1 MIIRNPM
8 KQKYLYTL
16 LTCCLGFWLCLDSV
30 IYAQPPESS
39 ANLEPRGVKF
49 ETPLRYRWHVG
60 AQIMGGPTGRSK
72 ELFVSIPVPTDWP
85 EQRVVLVEQK
95 VDPQFQKADF
105 RVIDQG
111 VTQFVAVLPTANRN
125 QTYEISLIYEVE
137 VSPMSGPSDESHY
150 KISKKALPKQ
160 VRPYLADS
168 PEINWKNRKL
178 TNEVKEIVSS
188 KETDWE
194 KLRAVFDWIRTN
206 VEQTNDEPTNAVDC
220 FLNRKGSPEDVTA
233 LFIACCRHLKVPARM
248 VWVEGTVWAEF
259 YLVDDRDQGHWFPA
273 NVVGLAEFGS
283 ISEPRVIQQKGDS
296 IRVPEKE
303 QPQYFVSEFVAGK
316 GSDPPR
322 IKFIQELLP
331 VK

>member
-1 MIIRNPM
+1 MARFKRPKLLGLILTGVIIGA
-8 KQKYLYTL
+8 
-16 LTCCLGFWLCLDSV
+16 LTTDQTVWS
-30 IYAQPPESS
+30 QPPESS
-39 ANLEPRGVKF
+39 ASVEPRGVRLEK
-49 ETPLRYRWHVG
+49 PLRYRWHVG
-60 AQIMGGPTGRSK
+60 AQIMGGPNGRSK

-125 QTYEISLIYEVE
+125 QTYEISLIYEIE
-137 VSPMSGPSDESHY
+137 VNPMSGPPDESIY
-150 KISKKALPKQ
+150 KISKKALPKP

-168 PEINWKNRKL
+168 LEINWKNRKL
-178 TNEVKEIVSS
+178 TNQIKEIVSS
-188 KETDWE
+188 QETDWA
-194 KLRAVFDWIRTN
+194 KLRAVFDWIRGN
-206 VEQTNDEPTNAVDC
+206 IEQTNQEPTNAVDC

-233 LFIACCRHLKVPARM
+233 LFIASCRHLKVPARM

-303 QPQYFVSEFVAGK
+303 QPQYFVAEHVSGK